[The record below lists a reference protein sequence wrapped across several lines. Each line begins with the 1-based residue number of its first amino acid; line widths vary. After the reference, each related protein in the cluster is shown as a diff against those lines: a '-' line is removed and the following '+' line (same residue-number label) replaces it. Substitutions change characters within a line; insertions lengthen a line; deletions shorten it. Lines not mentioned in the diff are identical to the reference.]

1 MKKTWRWLGEKD
13 KITLPMLREIG
24 IEGVVTAL
32 HDVPNGEIW
41 TLDAILDLRDDIE
54 SEGLEWS
61 VVESLPVSE
70 LIKCGR
76 ADNRLIDNYILSLA
90 NLGTAEIKT
99 VCYNFTPVIDRISF
113 DINYAQAGEFTSLYP
128 DQVYFAYFDCFIL
141 KRKDAEKNYSAK
153 EMQRVYALDKTITEK
168 EKSRLIDTISL
179 NTKVF
184 ANDCTSNPLSI
195 LKSLLSLY
203 NGVDKDELRENMK
216 YFLNQMMPVCEEFG
230 IKMCVYPD
238 NLPYQIFGLPHIVTK
253 LEDIE
258 WILKTVY
265 NPHNGLAICSDSLN
279 PNIQNNIPELTRKFA
294 ANTHFIHLR
303 SADMQINDDL
313 IKVSQPRE
321 YEYMIKA
328 MHNFEKYRPSVPVC
342 VGHGHLSDFYNLRR
356 FVH

>member
-32 HDVPNGEIW
+32 HDVPDGEIW
-41 TLDAILDLRDDIE
+41 TLDAILNMRDHIE

-184 ANDCTSNPLSI
+184 ANDYINDSFSL
-195 LKSLLSLY
+195 LKNLLSLY
-203 NGVDKDELRENMK
+203 NGVDKNELRENMR

-230 IKMCVYPD
+230 IRMCVYPD

-253 LEDIE
+253 SEDIE

-265 NPHNGLAICSDSLN
+265 NPHNGLAVCSNSRN
-279 PNIQNNIPELTRKFA
+279 PNIQKDIEKLIRKFA
-294 ANTHFIHLR
+294 TNTHFVRLR
-303 SADMQINDDL
+303 SADMHINDDF
-313 IKVSQPRE
+313 
-321 YEYMIKA
+321 IKA
-328 MHNFEKYRPSVPVC
+328 NNPKECEHLRKIIRAFDMRSSLPIC
-342 VGHGHLSDFYNLRR
+342 IGHGYLSDCYNLRR
-356 FVH
+356 LVH